1 MISPNKIEIPNVIP
15 LSKQYTRTFFQED
28 SLVSNIRRALQREI
42 PVDTFESYV
51 LPAITIQ
58 ERIFLSN
65 YYEKRNGVNGLVY
78 SLKSIPLKISVETAN
93 AVLSEANID
102 EEQMKFLFSLY
113 ALDEEEGKY
122 VLKNTVTEADE
133 IKILQ
138 MFKQKAFHIRNVE
151 KALVSEILEKI
162 PEVPKKDVFFANLH
176 TPPTHKFFAPP
187 NLKHIS
193 GMQITEAARQFGI
206 ACHHIFGRVP
216 FEGVTFLLQY
226 LNAEFFQYAK
236 LNMPI
241 KMRTILKDVK
251 YNKEKQWNYSSL
263 EITVYQENVEISKVS
278 MAATILP
285 LKVYQRLK
293 SGQEEV
299 YEIDPRFRL
308 IDKFRNNISIRDNG
322 KKFICTIEN
331 MSQKG
336 FMVKFSGKHPSDLN
350 DRVVLEFFMHFD
362 IVGFVHGKC
371 RLLWLREDN
380 HNEDTYFAGFGIEEI
395 SELDIENLKESIARY
410 GRLIEEREIF

>member
-1 MISPNKIEIPNVIP
+1 MISPNKIEIPNTIP
-15 LSKQYTRTFFQED
+15 LSKIYTRTFFQED

-42 PVDTFESYV
+42 PVDIFESKV
-51 LPAITIQ
+51 IPAITIQ

-78 SLKSIPLKISVETAN
+78 SLKSIPLKISIETAETI
-93 AVLSEANID
+93 LGEANID
-102 EEQMKFLFSLY
+102 EEQKKFLFNLY
-113 ALDEEEGKY
+113 ILNEEEGKY
-122 VLKNTVTEADE
+122 ILKSTVTEADE

-151 KALVSEILEKI
+151 KAMISEILERI
-162 PEVPKKDVFFANLH
+162 PDVPKKDTFFANLY

-206 ACHHIFGRVP
+206 ACHHIYGRVP

-251 YNKEKQWNYSSL
+251 YNKEKQWNSSSL
-263 EITVYQENVEISKVS
+263 EITVYQENVEISKVC

-285 LKVYQRLK
+285 LKVYKRLK

-308 IDKFRNNISIRDNG
+308 IDKFKNNISIRDNG
-322 KKFICTIEN
+322 KKFVCTIEN
-331 MSQKG
+331 MSQNG
-336 FMVKFSGKHPSDLN
+336 FMVKASGKHPGDLSDRDN
-350 DRVVLEFFMHFD
+350 LEFFMHFD
-362 IVGFVHGKC
+362 IAGFVHGKC
-371 RLLWLREDN
+371 KLLWVKEDD

-395 SELDIENLKESIARY
+395 SELDAENLKESIARY